1 MRPVASGAALLQ
13 RLQGGLI
20 ASCQPLPGSPMD
32 RDDIVVAMALAAQA
46 GGASAVRIEG
56 SARVRLCAQALGVP
70 IIGIIK
76 RDLADSPVR
85 ITPWLD
91 DVQALLQAG
100 AAVIAVDATERK
112 RPVPSR
118 DLLAAIQA
126 GGALAMADASTP
138 TDGLQAWQ
146 SGFDLVGTTLSGYT
160 AETACPDDAEP
171 DWELIRVLRDHGC
184 WVVAEG
190 RIREPRQARK
200 ALQLGAHAVTVGS
213 AITRIE
219 HLTAWYVAALA
230 APP

>member
-1 MRPVASGAALLQ
+1 MLQ
-13 RLQGGLI
+13 DLQGGLI

-32 RDDIVVAMALAAQA
+32 RDDIVLAMALAAQA

-56 SARVRLCAQALGVP
+56 SSRVRLCAQTLGVP
-70 IIGIIK
+70 IIGIVK

-100 AAVIAVDATERK
+100 AAVIAVDATRRA

-118 DLLAAIQA
+118 DLLAAIHG
-126 GGALAMADASTP
+126 GGALAMADASSR

-160 AETACPDDAEP
+160 AETACADDAEP
-171 DWELIRVLRDHGC
+171 DWDLIRVLRNHGC
-184 WVVAEG
+184 RVVAEG
-190 RIREPRQARK
+190 RIREPRQAHK
-200 ALQLGAHAVTVGS
+200 ALQFGAYAVTVGS

-230 APP
+230 APL